1 MTLGARRLVVVA
13 AAAAIVVVIA
23 AVALNRDGPDV
34 DVESAPTLDEMADN
48 LGTPVMEM
56 IYRGNVPDRTGEIL
70 LIPKPHFYLGIEQD
84 LETYESGTPE
94 PFTTHPNPWN
104 YLARV
109 PLIIYGPGRVDAGA
123 TPYDKVDLTALA
135 PTYAR
140 MLGMAFDA
148 EGKPLPRGIDYDAA
162 PPRLIFTIV
171 IDGGGW
177 NVLQAYPGAWPNIEK
192 LARQGTSYQ
201 NALIGSYPAQTGAIH
216 GNIGTGTYPRTHGL
230 PYNRYFENADPQ
242 YLEVP
247 TLGDLWDANNGNEP
261 IVGAMA
267 VLSNH
272 LAMIGHG
279 ADFEGGDHDI
289 GVIWEIDEQHWT
301 TNESFYEVPDYIAE
315 LDEDR
320 LVRYEQQLDER
331 DGIVDG
337 VWFGNDL
344 PSLREGL
351 RRASNPA
358 FERYQADDIVKV
370 IETEPL
376 GQDELTDLFYVQF
389 KAPDEAG
396 HIWNMVEPE
405 IGDILS
411 EVDTQIARLKK
422 VLDARVGS
430 DNYVMVI
437 TADHGQQPLAQSVG
451 GWMINSNE
459 LERDVQKELGVEARV
474 RSHQFNVTD
483 ANGVSIEEIA
493 RFLAGYTIGD
503 NIPEG
508 IPGEFRVGKG
518 RRSELVFAG
527 AFPTGYLEK
536 LTREDIKSF
545 GDSKWKEG
553 VLTIEDP
560 SKG

>member
-1 MTLGARRLVVVA
+1 MNVGARRVVAIVVVA
-13 AAAAIVVVIA
+13 AVIA
-23 AVALNRDGPDV
+23 VVAIFALNRDGRTF

-56 IYRGNVPDRTGEIL
+56 IYRGNVPERTGEIL

-84 LETYESGTPE
+84 LETYETDTPE

-109 PLIIYGPGRVDAGA
+109 PLIVYGPGRVESGA
-123 TPYDKVDLTALA
+123 TPYEKVDLTALA
-135 PTYAR
+135 PTYAQ
-140 MLGMAFDA
+140 MLGMAFEAD
-148 EGKPLPRGIDYDAA
+148 GRPLPRGIDYGAP

-177 NVLQAYPGAWPNIEK
+177 NVLQAYPGTWPNIEK
-192 LARQGTSYQ
+192 LAARGTSYQ

-216 GNIGTGTYPRTHGL
+216 GNIGTGSYPRTHGL
-230 PYNRYFENADPQ
+230 AYNLHFENADPQ

-247 TLGDLWDANNGNEP
+247 TLSDLWDANNGNEP
-261 IVGAMA
+261 IIGAMA

-289 GVIWEIDEQHWT
+289 GVVWEIDEQHWM
-301 TNESFYEVPDYIAE
+301 TNESFFDVPDYVAD

-320 LVRYEQQLDER
+320 LVGYEEQLDAR
-331 DGIVDG
+331 DGIIDG

-358 FERYQADDIVKV
+358 FERYQGDDIVEV

-376 GQDELTDLFYVQF
+376 GQDEVTDLFYVQF

-411 EVDTQIARLKK
+411 EVDTQIGRLKK
-422 VLDARVGS
+422 TLDARVGS
-430 DNYVMVI
+430 GNYVLVI

-459 LERDVQKELGVEARV
+459 LERDVQEELGVEARV
-474 RSHQFNVTD
+474 RSHQFNVTK
-483 ANGVSIEEIA
+483 ANGVSIDEIA
-493 RFLAGYTIGD
+493 RFLAAYTIGD

-508 IPGEFRVGKG
+508 IPGASRVGKG
-518 RRSELVFAG
+518 RRNELVFAG
-527 AFPTGYLEK
+527 AFPTSYLED
-536 LTREDIKSF
+536 LTPQDIRSF
-545 GDSKWKEG
+545 GDSRWKEG

-560 SKG
+560 SRG